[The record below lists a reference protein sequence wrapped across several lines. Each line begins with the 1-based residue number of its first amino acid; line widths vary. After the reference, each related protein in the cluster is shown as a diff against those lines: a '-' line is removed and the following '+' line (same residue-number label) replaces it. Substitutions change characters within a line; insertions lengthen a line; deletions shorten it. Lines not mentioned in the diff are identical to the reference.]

1 MQIARKE
8 KMDIIFLQGIKE
20 RLSEFLSKPEKEALT
35 NAIQNIDKLSH
46 RNMQIKDLKKH
57 IKKVEKWMTE
67 QGGNKEGILY
77 YHKNNNR

>member
-35 NAIQNIDKLSH
+35 NAIQNIDKLSR
-46 RNMQIKDLKKH
+46 RNMQIKELKKKCLILEELCH
-57 IKKVEKWMTE
+57 KWET
-67 QGGNKEGILY
+67 KF
-77 YHKNNNR
+77 NR